1 MRIFH
6 RLPAQVAP
14 TVSAPRAITLSL
26 CIDLVAMASDL
37 TRNMQREFK
46 SSIGIKLRDE
56 YCAVMVLVA
65 RAQNQHCMAIHATQL
80 RDGINVARMLTQVA
94 WGHRLFSEK
103 INDRAMALCD
113 RVDAQAVAILAS
125 AIAHAQDILCPGEL
139 NSADRANGA
148 AEFAKGQPHA

>member
-6 RLPAQVAP
+6 RLPAQAAL
-14 TVSAPRAITLSL
+14 TVTAPRAITLSL
-26 CIDLVAMASDL
+26 CIDLVAIASDL

-46 SSIGIKLRDE
+46 SSIGIKLWDE

-113 RVDAQAVAILAS
+113 RVESVATALLATVITHAGNFASRGLDAPAGEETH
-125 AIAHAQDILCPGEL
+125 AH
-139 NSADRANGA
+139 
-148 AEFAKGQPHA
+148 